1 LAGQDGVDGGVRVVV
16 GDGIHATEFFQI
28 VFVRDVVATV
38 GDAVEGREALVAV
51 KQFSP
56 KFGEHVVIDVF
67 HLWVGA
73 ESEQVNK

>member
-1 LAGQDGVDGGVRVVV
+1 MVV

-38 GDAVEGREALVAV
+38 GDAVEGGEALVAV

-56 KFGEHVVIDVF
+56 EFGKHVVIDVF
-67 HLWVGA
+67 HL
-73 ESEQVNK
+73 